1 MCFLHWSTYTV
12 STGKTSPLILH
23 LKYIT
28 KDFLMIM
35 GGPLNHPGKKIAATI
50 IDTDNSC
57 GVFQYHVADCVG
69 YMKKHLKSASPL
81 EAGFWC
87 YTAKKP
93 ERIFTLD

>member
-1 MCFLHWSTYTV
+1 MFSTLVNVHGVYR
-12 STGKTSPLILH
+12 KNITSDPSFKIHYERLFDDH
-23 LKYIT
+23 
-28 KDFLMIM
+28 
-35 GGPLNHPGKKIAATI
+35 GWPVESSWKKIAATI

-69 YMKKHLKSASPL
+69 YMKKHLKSAAPL